1 MLNFY
6 FGLNGR
12 VRRTSAILGTLSLQG
27 LGALGVY
34 LWSVHLG
41 VPVFDDPHNR
51 ILAPEIKPVFVG
63 VAAISMWSSCAV
75 LWKRLNDVDEDLQGR
90 FMFMKMVFPIL
101 SAFYL
106 AIVFIGDVSFG
117 EIKADVAG
125 IPLAL
130 IWAFFTY
137 LPPEPYKNE
146 FGPNP
151 RSRIY
156 EEVEQATAPSP
167 LEERMQRLQPQT
179 TRRIGTQVGTQ
190 RVTRP
195 APQPAPAMSGFGKRV
210 RT

>member
-1 MLNFY
+1 MFNFY

-12 VRRTSAILGTLSLQG
+12 VRRTSAILGTLGFQ
-27 LGALGVY
+27 ALAAAGVY
-34 LWSVHLG
+34 LWSMHLG
-41 VPVFDDPHNR
+41 IPVFDDPHNR
-51 ILAPEIKPVFVG
+51 VFAPEIKPVFIG
-63 VAAISMWSSCAV
+63 VAAISLWSCCAV

-106 AIVFIGDVSFG
+106 AMVVMGDVTFG

-137 LPPEPYKNE
+137 LPPEPYQNE

-151 RSRIY
+151 RTRIH
-156 EEVEQATAPSP
+156 EELDDGKIQSP
-167 LEERMQRLQPQT
+167 LEARMQKMQPKSP
-179 TRRIGTQVGTQ
+179 GAPAQ

-195 APQPAPAMSGFGKRV
+195 APRQAGPAMSGFGKRV